1 MKLLVL
7 FLIFAGFLHAS
18 QLEELIKITKENNI
32 FLKSFENRV
41 KSKLYKSEFF
51 LSLPNPEL
59 KFILRNFDT
68 DEFFPRKEN
77 PMGSYTV
84 GIAQK
89 YPLFKKR
96 ILSSE
101 ILKAEAERE
110 RALKNLYA
118 ERIILQLKEKY
129 YELLFEWEREKYLRK
144 VLGEIKKLKEIT
156 EEKYS
161 YGKALLSDILLLKAE
176 SLKIETRIKRAVAK
190 RKRLEKEIHYLLGK
204 EVRLHYE
211 PLNLKRFPS
220 VGNIEESPYVALKVA
235 EAEVLK
241 KKLKRAKVEHLPDF
255 KFFAEYSTR
264 PQLPDLFS
272 VGLALSIPLY
282 YKKRERF
289 LVLEASEMLRAKLT
303 ELRDTKLRVRESVE
317 GLREEYELLKK
328 ALHKV
333 EEEIEVKKKEIEAL
347 LLAYQ
352 YDRTDI
358 REVLRA
364 YRILWNLE
372 IERYSLIAQLNKI
385 VAKAEEL
392 L

>member
-1 MKLLVL
+1 MKLLIL
-7 FLIFAGFLHAS
+7 FLFFVGFLQAS
-18 QLEELIKITKENNI
+18 QLEELIKITRENNI
-32 FLKSFENRV
+32 FLKSFENRIR
-41 KSKLYKSEFF
+41 SKLYKSEFF

-59 KFILRNFDT
+59 RFTLRNFDT
-68 DEFFPRKEN
+68 DEIFPRKEN
-77 PMGSYTV
+77 PMGSYSV
-84 GIAQK
+84 GISQK

-96 ILSSE
+96 FLSSE
-101 ILKAEAERE
+101 ISKAEAERE
-110 RALKNLYA
+110 KALKNLYA

-129 YELLFEWEREKYLRK
+129 YELLLEWERERYLKK
-144 VLGEIKKLKEIT
+144 VLNEIKKLKEIT
-156 EEKYS
+156 EEKYT

-176 SLKIETRIKRAVAK
+176 SLKVETRIKRAVAK

-204 EVRLHYE
+204 EVELRYE
-211 PLNLKRFPS
+211 PLNLKGFPPTDNLE
-220 VGNIEESPYVALKVA
+220 GSPYVALKVA

-241 KKLKRAKVEHLPDF
+241 RKLKRAKVEHIPDL
-255 KFFAEYSTR
+255 KFFAEYSAR

-272 VGLALSIPLY
+272 VGLALTVPLY
-282 YKKRERF
+282 YKKRERY

-303 ELRDTKLRVRESVE
+303 ELKDTKLRIKESLR
-317 GLREEYELLKK
+317 GLKEEYDFLGE
-328 ALHKV
+328 ALRKV

-364 YRILWNLE
+364 YRILWSLE

>member
-7 FLIFAGFLHAS
+7 FPLFAGFLFAS

-32 FLKSFENRV
+32 FLKSFENRI
-41 KSKLYKSEFF
+41 KSKLYKREFY

-59 KFILRNFDT
+59 RFTLRNFDT
-68 DEFFPRKEN
+68 DEIFPRKEN
-77 PMGSYTV
+77 PMGSYSV
-84 GIAQK
+84 GFSQK

-96 ILSSE
+96 FLSSQVLE
-101 ILKAEAERE
+101 AEAKRE
-110 RALKNLYA
+110 RALKILYA
-118 ERIILQLKEKY
+118 ERILLQLKERY
-129 YELLFEWEREKYLRK
+129 YELLLEWERERYLRK

-156 EEKYS
+156 EEKYT
-161 YGKALLSDILLLKAE
+161 YGRALLSDILFLKAE
-176 SLKIETRIKRAVAK
+176 SLKVETRIKRAIAK

-204 EVRLHYE
+204 EMELRYE
-211 PLNLKRFPS
+211 PLNLKEFPP
-220 VGNIEESPYVALKVA
+220 IENLEGSPYVALKRT

-241 KKLKRAKVEHLPDF
+241 RKLKRTGVEHLPDLR
-255 KFFAEYSTR
+255 FFAEYSVR
-264 PQLPDLFS
+264 PWLPDLFS
-272 VGLALSIPLY
+272 VGLALTIPLY

-303 ELRDTKLRVRESVE
+303 ELRDTKLRVKESLE
-317 GLREEYELLKK
+317 GLKEEYELLMEVLLK
-328 ALHKV
+328 L
-333 EEEIEVKKKEIEAL
+333 EEEIETKKKEIEAL

-372 IERYSLIAQLNKI
+372 IERYSLVAQLNKI

>member
-1 MKLLVL
+1 MKLLLL
-7 FLIFAGFLHAS
+7 FLLFVGFLHAS
-18 QLEELIKITKENNI
+18 QLEELIKITKKNNI

-59 KFILRNFDT
+59 RLILRNFDT
-68 DEFFPRKEN
+68 DEIFPRKEN

-84 GIAQK
+84 GISQK
-89 YPLFKKR
+89 YLLFKKR
-96 ILSSE
+96 FLSSE
-101 ILKAEAERE
+101 VLKAEAERE

-118 ERIILQLKEKY
+118 ERIILQLKERY
-129 YELLFEWEREKYLRK
+129 YELLLEWEREKYLRK
-144 VLGEIKKLKEIT
+144 VLSEIRKLKEIT
-156 EEKYS
+156 EEKYT

-176 SLKIETRIKRAVAK
+176 SLKVETHIKRAVAK

-204 EVRLHYE
+204 EVKLRYE
-211 PLNLKRFPS
+211 TLNLKEFPS
-220 VGNIEESPYVALKVA
+220 IKSLLESPYVALKVA
-235 EAEVLK
+235 EAKILK
-241 KKLKRAKVEHLPDF
+241 KKLKRAEVEHLPDL
-255 KFFAEYSTR
+255 KFFAEYSAR

-272 VGLALSIPLY
+272 VGFALSIPLY

-303 ELRDTKLRVRESVE
+303 ELRDTKLRVKESLE
-317 GLREEYELLKK
+317 GLREEYKLLLE
-328 ALHKV
+328 ALRKV

-372 IERYSLIAQLNKI
+372 IERYSLVAQLNKI

>member
-51 LSLPNPEL
+51 LSLPNPEI

-190 RKRLEKEIHYLLGK
+190 RKRLEKDIHYLLGK
-204 EVRLHYE
+204 EVKLNYE

-317 GLREEYELLKK
+317 GLREEYELLEK

-364 YRILWNLE
+364 YRILWSLE

>member
-18 QLEELIKITKENNI
+18 QLEELIKTTKENNI

-101 ILKAEAERE
+101 VLKAEAERE

-241 KKLKRAKVEHLPDF
+241 KKLKRAEVEHLPDF

>member
-51 LSLPNPEL
+51 LSLPNPEI

-317 GLREEYELLKK
+317 GLREEYELLEK

-333 EEEIEVKKKEIEAL
+333 EEEIEVKKKEIDAL